1 MAPGGEQPRIDSS
14 RPSIARVRN
23 ALLGGKDN
31 YDIDRQIYR
40 RLLEIEPNA
49 VEFAQE
55 LRHWRTRAV
64 RFLATEVG
72 IDQFL
77 DLDAGLPAAENTH
90 QIAQRGNP
98 YATVVYVDNDPL
110 VISHGRAIL
119 EENEYTFIVATNA
132 RHPGELL
139 RHRTIAAQLDLTR
152 PIAVLH
158 SATLHYVQND
168 QEAHDILG
176 GYVDALAPGSYVGL
190 THFLDPEDG
199 GKLSARIRE
208 LETEFNHLAGAARS
222 RTRTEIASL
231 MAGLELVEPGLV
243 NPVDWWPDGPR
254 HAPLAE
260 VHSLALAGLGRKP

>member
-1 MAPGGEQPRIDSS
+1 MPPGGEEPRIDTN

-31 YDIDRQIYR
+31 YDVDRQIYR

-49 VEFAQE
+49 VEFARE

-77 DLDAGLPAAENTH
+77 DLDAGLPAVENTH

-98 YATVVYVDNDPL
+98 HAQVVYVDNDPL

-119 EENEYTFIVATNA
+119 EENENTFFVAANA
-132 RHPGELL
+132 RNPEELL
-139 RHRTIAAQLDLTR
+139 RHHTIVTQLDLTR
-152 PIAVLH
+152 PIAVMH
-158 SATLHYVQND
+158 SATLSYVQDD

-176 GYVDALAPGSYVGL
+176 RYVAALAPGSYVGL

-199 GKLSARIRE
+199 GELSARIRE
-208 LETEFNHLAGAARS
+208 LEVAFNDLTGAGRA
-222 RTRTEIASL
+222 RTRGEIASL
-231 MAGLELVEPGLV
+231 MDGLDLVEPGLV
-243 NPVDWWPDGPR
+243 RPVDWWPDGPR
-254 HAPLAE
+254 RRPLAD
-260 VHSLALAGLGRKP
+260 VHSLALAALGRKP